1 MYENRQYAVFATS
14 ELNLIDFS
22 QVLETSVD
30 TVRKSVDDT
39 RTFVKWDGI
48 EPPTCIGLL
57 TSLEGT
63 YTHEEML
70 TMLADPAWSDYTT
83 TMDGSNG
90 GG

>member
-14 ELNLIDFS
+14 ELNLIDFN

-39 RTFVKWDGI
+39 RTFVKWDGV
-48 EPPTCIGLL
+48 EPPACIGLL
-57 TSLEGT
+57 ISLEGT

-70 TMLADPAWSDYTT
+70 TMLADTTWSDYTT

>member
-14 ELNLIDFS
+14 ELNLIDFN

-39 RTFVKWDGI
+39 RTFVKWDGVD
-48 EPPTCIGLL
+48 PPACIGLL

-70 TMLADPAWSDYTT
+70 TMLADPAWVSPS
-83 TMDGSNG
+83 MPMEGSLG